1 MIQYKK
7 IFEETLTKGVNF
19 LHKPILDISE
29 DEKKY
34 PVSLMRKYWDRA
46 NREHIDAFMTVFP
59 LEDEKGFQKRL
70 KRDPRLLA
78 FMSRNIRTIIDPVP
92 DSPAAFALFDREG
105 CLLDIYGSLD
115 AVSAL
120 EADGIKKR
128 SFWRL
133 SALGPN
139 AVTVGLEENRSII
152 SIGEENYSQKL
163 KKYAIFFA
171 PIMLWV
177 AKPPFDVED
186 YGGIAII
193 LPIEKQQSEY
203 LMLVSSIAHDIIMTL
218 HFNQTAFMLYER
230 SGRAVLSID
239 SHIRKGTDTIT
250 YCNEKIFEF
259 FGIPPG
265 ELNFKPAT
273 DLLDP
278 LPANKEFWAIVNEQK
293 RVIDQAMVLTGQGKR
308 VFCVVSSEIF
318 QQPGINAGGVVFHIT
333 TSQQISATV
342 AARIGNSAVL
352 NFENV
357 IGRSEKIKSAVQRGK
372 MLAKAESNV
381 MLLGESGVGKDIF
394 AQAIHNT
401 SRRSDKPFIAVNCGA
416 LPRDLIGSE
425 LFGYVFG
432 AFTGAKPHGNIG
444 KFELANGGTIF
455 LDEIGELPLDLQVT
469 LLRVVEQ
476 KQLMRLGGTE
486 LIHIDVKIISA
497 TNADISEII
506 EQKRFRS
513 DLYYRLSTL
522 RLSIPPLREREE
534 DIILLAEYFIHTISS
549 RIGRQD
555 IMSLS
560 AAAKELLLRLS
571 WKGNVRELQ
580 NLMESIV
587 QLYPDLV
594 VEPQH
599 ILENLPFQNV
609 EYNSTVPVSYNQT
622 TRPTRMPH
630 GKYQLIEQEIRT
642 ALEKNNENRSEAAR
656 YLGISRKTLYRHMEK
671 LGML

>member
-1 MIQYKK
+1 M
-7 IFEETLTKGVNF
+7 
-19 LHKPILDISE
+19 
-29 DEKKY
+29 
-34 PVSLMRKYWDRA
+34 
-46 NREHIDAFMTVFP
+46 
-59 LEDEKGFQKRL
+59 EDEKGFQKRL

-78 FMSRNIRTIIDPVP
+78 FMSRNIRTIMDTVP

-105 CLLDIYGSLD
+105 CLLDIYGSSD
-115 AVSAL
+115 VVSAL
-120 EADGIKKR
+120 EADGIEKR
-128 SFWRL
+128 TFWRL
-133 SALGPN
+133 PTLGPN
-139 AVTVGLEENRSII
+139 AITVGLEENRSVV
-152 SIGEENYSQKL
+152 SIGEENYRQEL
-163 KKYAIFFA
+163 KKYAMYFS

-193 LPIEKQQSEY
+193 LPVEKRNADY
-203 LMLVSSIAHDIIMTL
+203 LMLASSIAHDIIMTL

-230 SGRAVLSID
+230 SGRVVLSID
-239 SHIRKGTDTIT
+239 THIRKGTDTIT
-250 YCNEKIFEF
+250 YCGEKIFEF
-259 FGIPPG
+259 FDIPPVD
-265 ELNFKPAT
+265 LNFKPAT
-273 DLLDP
+273 ALLDP
-278 LPANKEFWAIVNEQK
+278 LPANKEFWAIVREQK
-293 RVIDQAMVLTGQGKR
+293 GVTDQAMVLSAQGKR
-308 VFCVVSSEIF
+308 VFCVVSAEIF

-333 TSQQISATV
+333 TSQQISARV

-352 NFENV
+352 SFENM

-372 MLAKAESNV
+372 VLAKTDSNV
-381 MLLGESGVGKDIF
+381 MLLGESGVGKDIL
-394 AQAIHNT
+394 AQAIHNAS
-401 SRRSDKPFIAVNCGA
+401 SRGDKPFIAVNCGA

-425 LFGYVFG
+425 LFGYVSG
-432 AFTGAKPHGNIG
+432 AFTGAKLHGNIG

-455 LDEIGELPLDLQVT
+455 LDEIGDLPLDLQTT

-497 TNADISEII
+497 TNADIPVMI

-522 RLSIPPLREREE
+522 RLNIPPLRERDD

-560 AAAKELLLRLS
+560 TAAKELLLRLP

-580 NLMESIV
+580 NLIESVV
-587 QLYPDLV
+587 QLYPNKV

-599 ILENLPFQNV
+599 ILENLSFQNV
-609 EYNSTVPVSYNQT
+609 EYHNTVPVGDNQM
-622 TRPTRMPH
+622 TRPTRTSH
-630 GKYQLIEQEIRT
+630 GKYQLAEQEIRT
-642 ALEKNNENRSEAAR
+642 ALEKNNKNRSETAR
-656 YLGISRKTLYRHMEK
+656 YLGISRKTLYRYMEK
-671 LGML
+671 LGLL